1 MILNY
6 NWLFGNI
13 ILKLVLFKN
22 HISDIYYFFC
32 RDVVRR
38 HYSWAL
44 APALVPMVFP
54 RPVDISHTRPTGRDR
69 VVTLPGPTPWTMRPS
84 PWITRQPQ
92 PSALPGPESRT
103 SMAAA
108 TTRPHLE
115 PWWEHKIPTGVLL
128 ATNFWLPCDPR
139 LLPMVRISVYLY
151 FYLVSIFY
159 NTSSNLLLKARGH
172 IIYLG

>member
-1 MILNY
+1 MNNY
-6 NWLFGNI
+6 DFKLIDYLEIIRSKFDFWKSFVQESYIWYLLF
-13 ILKLVLFKN
+13 F
-22 HISDIYYFFC
+22 Y

-54 RPVDISHTRPTGRDR
+54 RLVDISHTRPTGRDR

-92 PSALPGPESRT
+92 PSALLGPESRT

-139 LLPMVRISVYLY
+139 LLPMVRISVCTYT
-151 FYLVSIFY
+151 FS
-159 NTSSNLLLKARGH
+159 T
-172 IIYLG
+172 

>member
-1 MILNY
+1 MIIWKCNFKMIYFQESYIWYLS
-6 NWLFGNI
+6 LF
-13 ILKLVLFKN
+13 
-22 HISDIYYFFC
+22 FFY

-139 LLPMVRISVYLY
+139 LLPMVRISLYLHY
-151 FYLVSIFY
+151 FYLVSLYSIALVSICCWKRAGISY
-159 NTSSNLLLKARGH
+159 T
-172 IIYLG
+172 